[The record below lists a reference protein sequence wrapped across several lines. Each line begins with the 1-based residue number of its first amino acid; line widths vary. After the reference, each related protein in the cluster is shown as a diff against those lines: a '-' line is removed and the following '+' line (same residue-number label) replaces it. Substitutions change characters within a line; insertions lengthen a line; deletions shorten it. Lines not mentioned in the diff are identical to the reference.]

1 MPGRQPASRRESR
14 GTTRR
19 RVGLRRTVAVATSVT
34 LGVALLGALDALPSP
49 EGPGTRPGSALPGP
63 HLDDDV
69 LPLLEGATP
78 SRPTAVP
85 MSPAEM
91 AAPAP
96 TPVVTAPPPPTAGVK
111 PPAPPALPAA
121 SGSGKRIVY
130 GISGQQVWLVDATNV
145 VIRTYMVSGSKYDQL
160 DPGTYEVFSKSEM
173 ATSWHGTETME
184 YMVRF
189 HRGARANIGF
199 HDIPVDAS
207 TGAEVQTLAELGTP
221 LSDGCIR
228 QDVVDA
234 KALWDFAPVGT
245 PVVVLA

>member
-1 MPGRQPASRRESR
+1 MPGRQPASRRETR
-14 GTTRR
+14 WTTRR
-19 RVGLRRTVAVATSVT
+19 QIWLRRTIVVATSAT
-34 LGVALLGALDALPSP
+34 LGVALVGALDALSLP
-49 EGPGTRPGSALPGP
+49 EGPGTRPGSALPRP
-63 HLDDDV
+63 PLDDEV
-69 LPLLEGATP
+69 LPLLEHATP

-85 MSPAEM
+85 TSPVAM
-91 AAPAP
+91 AAPA
-96 TPVVTAPPPPTAGVK
+96 PVVTAPPPAADVK
-111 PPAPPALPAA
+111 PPVPPALPAA

-130 GISGQQVWLVDATNV
+130 GISSQQVWLVDATNV
-145 VIRTYMVSGSKYDQL
+145 VVRTYVVSGSKYDQL
-160 DPGTYEVFSKSEM
+160 DPGTYEVFSKSET

-189 HRGARANIGF
+189 LRGTRANIGF